1 MSLRLRNRTFSMIY
15 PFFSVEISAVIWVE
29 GSWLTDLGIKVF
41 HIPLLHFFLSWATV
55 VLNLCPGEKR
65 VCSSTPKKLRH
76 FSFSFLFPF
85 FFLKRKVLSQAPAFS
100 TQAALS
106 SPRHVWLRRHCLIS
120 YPALQISYEYLMKIH
135 KMEPL

>member
-1 MSLRLRNRTFSMIY
+1 MIY

-85 FFLKRKVLSQAPAFS
+85 FFCHLYNMWKFPGWGSNTSHGKDNAEALITRTPGNSLSDYLILFNIKYIWENTP
-100 TQAALS
+100 
-106 SPRHVWLRRHCLIS
+106 LRYYFPWHEMIS
-120 YPALQISYEYLMKIH
+120 
-135 KMEPL
+135 